1 MIANKTCHK
10 EENIMNK
17 EDVLR
22 KSREENR
29 NGDEFVKLRAEKASY
44 NGYCAAVFMIGAL
57 AICCYFGSIEGKI
70 IINHSEFDLANV
82 LWGVLFIA
90 NLIEY
95 ASRYVY
101 FKKKKYLYY
110 SIFWLCGLIFSILT
124 MFGFKGLLV

>member
-1 MIANKTCHK
+1 
-10 EENIMNK
+10 
-17 EDVLR
+17 
-22 KSREENR
+22 
-29 NGDEFVKLRAEKASY
+29 
-44 NGYCAAVFMIGAL
+44 MIGAL
-57 AICCYFGSIEGKI
+57 AVCCYFGSIEGKI